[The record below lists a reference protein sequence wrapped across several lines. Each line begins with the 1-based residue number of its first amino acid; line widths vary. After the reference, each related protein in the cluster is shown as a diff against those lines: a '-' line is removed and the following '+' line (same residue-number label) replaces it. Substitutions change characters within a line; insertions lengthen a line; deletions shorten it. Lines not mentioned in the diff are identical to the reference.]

1 MYKRREN
8 EYHPGEKRYLIS
20 SLLYADFIQEQIS
33 SDLATVNDI
42 IKNYEIILKYIDSL
56 EMDPDDIDDPSFSIW
71 FDDKYNKNIIY
82 FNTVE
87 YLIFKKA
94 L

>member
-1 MYKRREN
+1 
-8 EYHPGEKRYLIS
+8 
-20 SLLYADFIQEQIS
+20 
-33 SDLATVNDI
+33 
-42 IKNYEIILKYIDSL
+42 
-56 EMDPDDIDDPSFSIW
+56 MDPDDIDDPSFSIW